1 MQRTAQETR
10 AALRAAAKERILVLD
25 GAMGTMIQD
34 LKLSEADFRGE
45 IFKDHGH
52 DQKGN
57 NDILILSQP
66 DAIRDIHL
74 AYFLAGAD
82 ICETNTF
89 SSTSIAQADYGCEAY
104 VHALN
109 RDGARLA
116 RRAVQQLAAQRQGPR
131 HPAAPERRVDLLA
144 LLAGQER
151 GHRGRQNQFSNANNA
166 LDHHFTPA
174 TGIALE

>member
-66 DAIRDIHL
+66 EAIRDIHL

-89 SSTSIAQADYGCEAY
+89 SSTSIAQADYGCESY

-116 RRAVQQLAAQRQGPR
+116 RQAADMAQAKDGRRRFVAPR
-131 HPAAPERRVDLLA
+131 PSRPTCPIPA
-144 LLAGQER
+144 
-151 GHRGRQNQFSNANNA
+151 
-166 LDHHFTPA
+166 
-174 TGIALE
+174 IARSRSMNCARPIARPSLR